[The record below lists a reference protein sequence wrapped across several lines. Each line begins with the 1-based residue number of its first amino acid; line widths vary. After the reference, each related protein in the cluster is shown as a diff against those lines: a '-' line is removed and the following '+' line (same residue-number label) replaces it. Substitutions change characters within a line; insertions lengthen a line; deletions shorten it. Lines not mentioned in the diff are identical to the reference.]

1 MNSTTQKKTC
11 SHSGSSQ
18 QRGGVNPWPVSGGV
32 GVGEGA
38 DGGSAVGVAFRPASG
53 LEEGYAGLDRRAG
66 PVAEHH
72 GPLCMV
78 LLAPQQSSLG
88 FAFFAVVR

>member
-18 QRGGVNPWPVSGGV
+18 QRGGVNPWPPFSGGV

-38 DGGSAVGVAFRPASG
+38 DGGSAVGVALRPASG
-53 LEEGYAGLDRRAG
+53 LEDGYTGLDRRAG

-72 GPLCMV
+72 GPCWWCC
-78 LLAPQQSSLG
+78 
-88 FAFFAVVR
+88 